1 MVALNQELR
10 NFTVR
15 FFETLGATLSLESK
29 ILRVELTPDQ
39 LAQLEGRTGP
49 RPFWEAG
56 RDELTVLYLAFDP
69 ESAETDYRA
78 ELISPGSH
86 RLEQM
91 LATTHRL
98 GSLAR
103 FTLLPGKDEQQ
114 PTGPYRAHL
123 LFDFRVAHEGQWKHE
138 QLMEVCVD
146 MTDACV
152 RADLPDLLGYQA
164 LCDEIPANTESPAID
179 VAEAWHIACEHVA
192 QALSRQDDGWARE
205 SLLAMAQERCVLE
218 RFFPDEE
225 GVPDDAQHQQH
236 LSELHRRAQP
246 RALARTRLAAV
257 IFAHPTN
264 PSVLL

>member
-152 RADLPDLLGYQA
+152 PRICPICLAIKPSAMRSPPIPNHQRSTWQRLGIS
-164 LCDEIPANTESPAID
+164 LVNTWRKP
-179 VAEAWHIACEHVA
+179 
-192 QALSRQDDGWARE
+192 
-205 SLLAMAQERCVLE
+205 
-218 RFFPDEE
+218 
-225 GVPDDAQHQQH
+225 
-236 LSELHRRAQP
+236 
-246 RALARTRLAAV
+246 
-257 IFAHPTN
+257 
-264 PSVLL
+264 